1 MAFTLSFHPSEEELG
16 SRHIQESA
24 YDRILVNEPLPD
36 GILGLQAYD
45 VSTFTTREEFSRYTL
60 EIMTF
65 LARKQAQARIERRV
79 RPFTRSHEHMA
90 RQYEREAYLLLSYL
104 DDIQELAERV
114 KKPTQTWYD
123 MIMSY
128 FK

>member
-1 MAFTLSFHPSEEELG
+1 MAFTLSFHPAEEELG
-16 SRHIQESA
+16 SRHIQQSA
-24 YDRILVNEPLPD
+24 YDRNLVNQPLPD

-60 EIMTF
+60 EIMVF
-65 LARKQAQARIERRV
+65 LERKQAQARIERRV
-79 RPFTRSHEHMA
+79 RPFTRSHEHKA
-90 RQYEREAYLLLSYL
+90 RQYESEAYLLLSYL

-114 KKPTQTWYD
+114 KKPTKTWYD